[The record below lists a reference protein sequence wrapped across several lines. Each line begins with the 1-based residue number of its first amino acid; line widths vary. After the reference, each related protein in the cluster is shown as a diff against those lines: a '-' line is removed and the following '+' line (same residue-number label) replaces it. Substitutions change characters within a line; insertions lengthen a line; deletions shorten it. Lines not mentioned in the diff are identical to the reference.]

1 ILSLIPEGVHV
12 KPGDLLVELDS
23 SRLEEQLAGQQI
35 KVINAEAAFVRAR
48 ENHAVVKSQAES
60 NIAQADLDLRFARL
74 DLEKYVEG
82 EYPQQLQQAEGDIT
96 IATEEVQRAIEKL
109 EWSKRLHEKR
119 YLSRVELQADEMA
132 LKKARLDL
140 ELAQGKKAVLER
152 YSHKRDFE
160 SLKSDI
166 DQAEKALE
174 RTTRKASA
182 DMVQA
187 DAELRA
193 KEQEFKRQ
201 KTQLEKI
208 EDQIKKCR
216 IFAPVAGMV
225 VYSTTSRGGWR
236 GREEP
241 LEEGSEVRER
251 QDLISLPT
259 ASSMMAEVNV
269 HESNLKKVRVGLPVH
284 LSVDAAPGKVFRGK
298 VARIAVLP
306 DSQSAWL
313 NPDLKLYDTDVHI
326 EGDGSDLR
334 PGMSCRAEI
343 FVARHESTLHVPV
356 QCVVRV
362 AGRPT
367 VYVKS
372 AEGLEARPIKI
383 GLDNNRML
391 HVLEGLEEGEAVLLK
406 PPLGSGGP
414 AAEPELPDVQIPDAP
429 QPGRGAQ
436 ASPGTT
442 QRGSRGAGQTGGSE
456 RGGRPQ
462 MSAEMR
468 KRIEQMTPEQRQK
481 FFEEMRKNRG
491 GGGG

>member
-1 ILSLIPEGVHV
+1 
-12 KPGDLLVELDS
+12 
-23 SRLEEQLAGQQI
+23 
-35 KVINAEAAFVRAR
+35 
-48 ENHAVVKSQAES
+48 
-60 NIAQADLDLRFARL
+60 
-74 DLEKYVEG
+74 
-82 EYPQQLQQAEGDIT
+82 
-96 IATEEVQRAIEKL
+96 
-109 EWSKRLHEKR
+109 
-119 YLSRVELQADEMA
+119 
-132 LKKARLDL
+132 
-140 ELAQGKKAVLER
+140 
-152 YSHKRDFE
+152 E

-174 RTTRKASA
+174 RTKRKASA
-182 DMVQA
+182 DVVQA

-193 KEQEFKRQ
+193 KEQEFNRQ
-201 KTQLEKI
+201 KAQLEKV

-225 VYSTTSRGGWR
+225 VYATTGRGGWR

-284 LSVDAAPGKVFRGK
+284 LSVDAAPGKIFKGK

-343 FVARHESTLHVPV
+343 FVDKHESALHVPV

-362 AGRPT
+362 AGQPT

-391 HVLEGLEEGEAVLLK
+391 HVLEGLEEGEPVLLR
-406 PPLGSGGP
+406 PPLSSGG
-414 AAEPELPDVQIPDAP
+414 AVTEPDLPDVQIPAAP
-429 QPGRGAQ
+429 PPGRENG
-436 ASPGTT
+436 ASPGAVK
-442 QRGSRGAGQTGGSE
+442 RGPGQTDGGT

-462 MSAEMR
+462 MSEEMR
-468 KRIEQMTPEQRQK
+468 KRIQQMTPEQRKK
-481 FFEEMRKNRG
+481 FFEEMQRKRG